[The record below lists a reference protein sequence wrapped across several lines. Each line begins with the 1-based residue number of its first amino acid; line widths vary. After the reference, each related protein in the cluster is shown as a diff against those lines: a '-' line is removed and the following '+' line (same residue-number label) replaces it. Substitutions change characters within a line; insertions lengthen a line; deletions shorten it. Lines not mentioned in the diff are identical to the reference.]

1 MALEDLHKFQQD
13 LIEDSSFIAWVQSEF
28 EIDNDKWSDFV
39 DEHIVSMDDI
49 NAAIRFVRTL
59 DFREENKINTDALWK
74 KIAQDTKPNTKTA
87 KIISFTPWKIMA
99 AVASV
104 VIAILLIF
112 NPLSNQVNNQT
123 YKANIAQRI
132 KEPFPDGSAVT
143 LNPGSEVTFDPKKWE
158 EERKVSLQGL
168 AFFEVRKGATF
179 VVETNR
185 GKVTV
190 LGTSFSVDARN
201 NHFQVICK
209 TGKVSVVSSKGKEV
223 ILREGEIATLL
234 GDAWTT
240 QTLPKGAVGLI
251 SWLDGN
257 FTFNDVDFGEA
268 IAELENQYDVKVK
281 MDERFYQ
288 LKYTGY
294 FKNNHLN
301 DALFSIT
308 WPLKL
313 KYTIKGKEVLI
324 EQE

>member
-1 MALEDLHKFQQD
+1 
-13 LIEDSSFIAWVQSEF
+13 
-28 EIDNDKWSDFV
+28 
-39 DEHIVSMDDI
+39 
-49 NAAIRFVRTL
+49 L

-74 KIAQDTKPNTKTA
+74 KIAQDTKPNIKTA

-158 EERKVSLQGL
+158 EDRKVSLQGL

-179 VVETNR
+179 VVETNK

-223 ILREGEIATLL
+223 ILREGEIATLM
-234 GDAWTT
+234 GDAWTI
-240 QTLPKGAVGLI
+240 QALPKGAVGLI

-257 FTFNDVDFGEA
+257 FTFNDVDFGEV